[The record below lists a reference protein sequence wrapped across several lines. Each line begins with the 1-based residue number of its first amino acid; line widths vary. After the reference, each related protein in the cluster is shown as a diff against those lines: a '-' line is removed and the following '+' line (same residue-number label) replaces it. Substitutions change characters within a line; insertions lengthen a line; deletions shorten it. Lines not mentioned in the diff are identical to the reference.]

1 MLVGIYTNPERDVRL
16 EVTKKLAGLLRREEV
31 DFALHES
38 LKDKLNDVTYFG
50 NNDKPDVIIALGGD
64 GTILSAVDFS
74 AEKKI
79 PVIGVNLG
87 RLGFLSECTAD
98 RLEECVLRLKKGDYT
113 LTERAMLETY
123 VGEKRLLAL
132 NEIVFYKGNVGRTV
146 TLSVN
151 VGGSSLGKF
160 KCDGYMVSTP
170 TGSTGY
176 ALSSGGPV
184 LSPHV
189 KCSILVPL
197 NCHHLSLKPVVID
210 DNEVV
215 VMESDELACVIADGR
230 VHGELTNR
238 ITITKSVVKATFI
251 SFENTNFYRRVHD
264 KLGGGIKEGNA

>member
-170 TGSTGY
+170 TG
-176 ALSSGGPV
+176 
-184 LSPHV
+184 
-189 KCSILVPL
+189 
-197 NCHHLSLKPVVID
+197 
-210 DNEVV
+210 
-215 VMESDELACVIADGR
+215 
-230 VHGELTNR
+230 
-238 ITITKSVVKATFI
+238 
-251 SFENTNFYRRVHD
+251 
-264 KLGGGIKEGNA
+264 